1 MHPIVKIIDKKI
13 FHLVGKAADSL
24 NRPCYV
30 VGGYVR
36 DLFLDRHSKDI
47 DFVSVGSGIE
57 IAEAVTHTLGK
68 GAHLNVFK
76 NFGTA
81 QVKYHTL
88 ELEFVGA
95 RRESYRRDS
104 RKPIVEDGT
113 LADDLSRRDF
123 TINAIAISVNEDGFG
138 TIVDNYNGIN
148 DLDNKIIRTP
158 LDPDIT
164 FSDDPLR
171 MMRAI
176 RFATQLQF
184 TILPDTFEAIK
195 RNASRISIIS
205 KERIVDELMKIM
217 ASPIPSIG
225 WKLLLDSGLLQLV
238 FPALAQMK
246 GVEIIKGRGH
256 KDNFYHTLTVL
267 DNVAAK
273 SDNVWLRWGA
283 LLHDIAKPVTKR
295 WDDRIGWTFHNH
307 NFIGAKMIPRLF
319 REMKLPLNEKMKY
332 VQKMVELH
340 MRPISLVEEG
350 VTDSAVRRLLV
361 DAGDDI
367 DDLMVLCKADITSKN
382 EDKVRRF
389 LENFDVLRQKMDEI
403 EAKDKLR
410 NWQPPVDGLEIMRTF
425 GLTSSPM
432 VGVIKEAIRNAILDG
447 EIENSHEAAHAF
459 MLKIAADNDVYPI
472 SQSNDNE
479 ST

>member
-1 MHPIVKIIDKKI
+1 MHPIAKKIDKKI
-13 FHLVGKAADSL
+13 FHLVGMAADSL

-57 IAEAVTHTLGK
+57 IAETVTHALGK

-81 QVKYHTL
+81 QVKYRAL

-113 LADDLSRRDF
+113 LDDDLSRRDF
-123 TINAIAISVNEDGFG
+123 TINAMAISVNEENFG
-138 TIVDNYNGIN
+138 TIVDNYNGIE
-148 DLDNKIIRTP
+148 DLVNKLIRTP

-184 TILPDTFEAIK
+184 TILTDTFEAIK

-217 ASPIPSIG
+217 ASSVPSIG
-225 WKLLLDSGLLQLV
+225 WKLLLDSGLLKLI

-246 GVEIIKGRGH
+246 GVEVIKGRGH

-267 DNVAAK
+267 DNVATK
-273 SDNVWLRWGA
+273 SDNVWLRWSA

-295 WDDRIGWTFHNH
+295 WDDRLGWTFHNH

-340 MRPISLVEEG
+340 MRPISLVEDG

-367 DDLMVLCKADITSKN
+367 DDLMVLCRADITSKN

-432 VGVIKEAIRNAILDG
+432 VGIIKEAIRNAILDG
-447 EIENSHEAAHAF
+447 EIENNHEAAHAF

-472 SQSNDNE
+472 TQPNDGTTE
-479 ST
+479 